1 LEEELG
7 CIEVIFTGSPHS
19 KTVCWE
25 RRSGDGTGFWGRE
38 RGEYMKVE
46 VLGRS
51 IIVGSNREYSK

>member
-7 CIEVIFTGSPHS
+7 CIEVIFTSSPHS
-19 KTVCWE
+19 ETVCWE
-25 RRSGDGTGFWGRE
+25 RGSGDGTGFRGRG

-51 IIVGSNREYSK
+51 IIVGSNRKHGK